1 MKIEIT
7 KNEDDT
13 HTFNVPEHIIKA
25 LGWEAGD
32 ELKMEVA
39 RDFDMSPTTLVVMRR
54 EKEKK

>member
-1 MKIEIT
+1 MKLPKT
-7 KNEDDT
+7 KTT
-13 HTFNVPEHIIKA
+13 HIPLMYQKHIIKA

-39 RDFDMSPTTLVVMRR
+39 RDFDMNPTTLVVMRR